1 MENKK
6 ANTNLLIGIL
16 FLLTCAAATF
26 DTHLFVYPSLSRS
39 LLMEAGLLVCGL
51 TVFCTQI
58 LKSPTDSAD
67 CTDNSNKIRS
77 IGAMRGHKFLHLYVF
92 AWVAYILVH
101 GWLSPVTEWYRTT
114 YLCVTLLSII
124 TLSNAVGAGLLARR
138 FIVGGLMVIAAAH
151 VMAVFAQWLGFMQP
165 EDALYPITGFNDNP
179 NVTAMYLVGVTP
191 LLTSPK
197 GGDGHQDM
205 VFSLKV
211 RVWLGLFIFFALL
224 LLRCRT
230 AYIGLAVEICV
241 FLFMKFSPTD
251 TSDKHRLSL
260 SGNKFVKICA
270 ICGTII
276 IAAIFVGKLYNM
288 KRDSADGRLL
298 IWRLS
303 AQMIVEQPLGHG
315 YGLFEKHYN
324 QRQAEYFMENGGTDT
339 ERRTATFT
347 CMAYNDYLEHGV
359 DGGIIGM
366 AFLIGFYT
374 LTIRR
379 AVKQRDKISAAT
391 LAAFAVMSLVNF
403 VTTGIQTWLLVICV
417 VSMIQKPLPPPSPIG
432 REPHSD
438 NFCAMASS
446 TLKRKKRL
454 GFICVAVPSITGGE
468 ALALFFV
475 ISMTMSQ
482 VGLKKLSDRL
492 KAGERIPDSEFA
504 VLEGSIYSSEAYWRT
519 RAMNAMQNGDCT
531 AAMMH
536 TEKALQLSSNP
547 SALVMLSQCRLQQK
561 DTIGAVR
568 NLETACYIRPSLLYP
583 KLYLMRLY
591 AKFGDMGKALSMAG
605 DILSTQ
611 AKVDNEEARLIHR
624 EAATFIQRH
633 RQ

>member
-1 MENKK
+1 
-6 ANTNLLIGIL
+6 
-16 FLLTCAAATF
+16 
-26 DTHLFVYPSLSRS
+26 
-39 LLMEAGLLVCGL
+39 MEAGLLVCGL

-124 TLSNAVGAGLLARR
+124 TLSHAVSTGLLARR
-138 FIVGGLMVIAAAH
+138 FIVGGLLVIAAAH
-151 VMAVFAQWLGFMQP
+151 VVAVFAQWLGFMQP

-179 NVTAMYLVGVTP
+179 NVTAMYLVGVLP
-191 LLTSPK
+191 LLLTSPK
-197 GGDGHQDM
+197 GSGNRPDM
-205 VFSLKV
+205 AFSLKV

-241 FLFMKFSPTD
+241 FMFMKFSPTERMVEKLKNGKIEV
-251 TSDKHRLSL
+251 S
-260 SGNKFVKICA
+260 NKKELPLFNSSTFKFYKVCA

-324 QRQAEYFMENGGTDT
+324 QRQAEYFGGNGGTDT

-379 AVKQRDKISAAT
+379 AVKHRDKISAAT

-403 VTTGIQTWLLVICV
+403 VTTGIQTWLLVICATSLV
-417 VSMIQKPLPPPSPIG
+417 LSGKEEHHSEKSDASFGKSLCAFLPSL
-432 REPHSD
+432 
-438 NFCAMASS
+438 AV
-446 TLKRKKRL
+446 TLV
-454 GFICVAVPSITGGE
+454 C
-468 ALALFFV
+468 LFFV

-504 VLEGSIYSSEAYWRT
+504 TLEGSIYSSEAYWRT

-561 DTIGAVR
+561 DAIGAVR